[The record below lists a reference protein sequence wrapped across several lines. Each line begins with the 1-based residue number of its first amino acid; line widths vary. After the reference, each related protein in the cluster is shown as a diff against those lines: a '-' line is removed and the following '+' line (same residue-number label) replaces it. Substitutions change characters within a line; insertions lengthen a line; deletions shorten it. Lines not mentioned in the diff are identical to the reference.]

1 MLPKIYRTFRLHFDG
16 VEPKILVI
24 ARFHET
30 ALPDDPEDNPS
41 VLDIV
46 GESRSLC
53 PEFKHSYGRKNG

>member
-46 GESRSLC
+46 GESRVTS
-53 PEFKHSYGRKNG
+53 SRV